1 MENLSEN
8 NQQSLSQDRNKVET
22 WEEIP
27 KVQWVGLLKKEDVNQ
42 LIKENQTLVKSK
54 PLLVI
59 EAI

>member
-1 MENLSEN
+1 MEH
-8 NQQSLSQDRNKVET
+8 LSQNKNEPQT
-22 WEEIP
+22 WEQIP
-27 KVQWVGLLKKEDVNQ
+27 KTKWDGLQKKEDVNQ